1 MKYVATKT
9 NKIFIYFYILDNI
22 YCLDWNVININKF
35 VETDEKPTME
45 QRNSKF
51 YEEYL
56 SSIHVIS
63 PWYKKVSPVQ
73 VIIFFSIYFRHIL
86 NNYFIGSVNTAN

>member
-1 MKYVATKT
+1 MFK
-9 NKIFIYFYILDNI
+9 YFYILDNI
-22 YCLDWNVININKF
+22 YYLDLNVIHINKF
-35 VETDEKPTME
+35 VEADEKPTLE

-63 PWYKKVSPVQ
+63 PWYKNVSPVQ
-73 VIIFFSIYFRHIL
+73 VIIFFLFIL
-86 NNYFIGSVNTAN
+86 NTIILSVPTLPTSI